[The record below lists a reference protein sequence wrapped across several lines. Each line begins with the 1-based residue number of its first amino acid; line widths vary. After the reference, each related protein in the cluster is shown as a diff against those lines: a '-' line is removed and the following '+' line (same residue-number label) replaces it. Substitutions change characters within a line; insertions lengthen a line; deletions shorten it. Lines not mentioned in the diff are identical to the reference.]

1 MMLVITIL
9 AIVVGVLAYQ
19 FGVSMRAS
27 GGPTP
32 GGTSVIRT
40 TVDTANNQ
48 AEQENPS
55 QNPS

>member
-40 TVDTANNQ
+40 TVDTAK
-48 AEQENPS
+48 NPS
-55 QNPS
+55 